1 MEKAN
6 KKSLDAKAY
15 INAQVNEMREKFGK
29 ATDDEAK
36 KQLIENFN
44 ELTSSDEYQENL
56 AVVQEDTD
64 IVREY
69 AKRKKW
75 WDITPEEFDAAKVD
89 FYGKNMN
96 LEFWED
102 FEKLDL
108 WKKVDY
114 IFEKFWDTNY
124 AADLINELLIKNNK
138 SITNVFRDFWIYDS
152 KYRCKIIFNKF
163 WRGPV
168 SLTLIFG
175 THLKN
180 AFKDEGQV
188 FENVSENT
196 LIHLA
201 KLDQDFL
208 KFGCIVNSCKD
219 WSIGNHEILNLFIK
233 SWRTIP
239 FKKLSVEWQKYIIDS
254 LISSGG
260 YEYLRLFVD
269 DWYSKS
275 KVINY
280 DINLWEDIDIVNY
293 IFQSIIWWYV
303 YYTDNIN
310 DHNMNEFFTIILQEF
325 HKYYHKIIANILIQM
340 WRTDILKYY
349 INCFTWLTEIEKAE
363 ILWNT
368 EVEDR
373 LNKEKFDSD
382 LAKLQELWEK
392 LWLIIKVEKKKEE

>member
-1 MEKAN
+1 MTKIKAN
-6 KKSLDAKAY
+6 KTSVDAKAY
-15 INAQVNEMREKFGK
+15 INAQVNEIREKIRK
-29 ATDDEAK
+29 APDEETRQK
-36 KQLIENFN
+36 LIETFN

-64 IVREY
+64 IVRKY
-69 AKRKKW
+69 AKRRKW

-102 FEKLDL
+102 FEKMDS

-114 IFEKFWDTNY
+114 IFEKFWDTDY
-124 AADLINELLIKNNK
+124 AAGLINELLIKNNK
-138 SITNVFRDFWIYDS
+138 SITNVFSDFWKYDS
-152 KYRCKIIFNKF
+152 EYNCKIIFNKF

-175 THLKN
+175 TYLKN

-239 FKKLSVEWQKYIIDS
+239 FKKLSVEWQKYIVDS
-254 LISSGG
+254 FINMND
-260 YEYLRLFVD
+260 YNDFFEYD
-269 DWYSKS
+269 SNIGS
-275 KVINY
+275 KVIKY
-280 DINLWEDIDIVNY
+280 DINLWENIDVVNY
-293 IFQSIIWWYV
+293 IFRPLVRRGISY
-303 YYTDNIN
+303 
-310 DHNMNEFFTIILQEF
+310 NMNYFFTNLIQDY
-325 HKYYHKIIANILIQM
+325 KYYHKIIANILIQM

-392 LWLIIKVEKKKEE
+392 LWLTIKVEKKKEE

>member
-1 MEKAN
+1 MVKAN
-6 KKSLDAKAY
+6 KTSLDAKAY
-15 INAQVNEMREKFGK
+15 INWQVNDMREKINK
-29 ATDDEAK
+29 ASDEEARR
-36 KQLIENFN
+36 QLAENFK
-44 ELTSSDEYQENL
+44 ETTSSEEYQENL
-56 AVVQEDTD
+56 AVVQKDTD
-64 IVREY
+64 TVREY

-102 FEKLDL
+102 FEKMDS

-114 IFEKFWDTNY
+114 IFEKFWDTDY
-124 AADLINELLIKNNK
+124 AAGLINELLIKNNK
-138 SITNVFRDFWIYDS
+138 SITNVFSDFWIYDS
-152 KYRCKIIFNKF
+152 KYHCKIIFNKF

-233 SWRTIP
+233 SWWTIP
-239 FKKLSVEWQKYIIDS
+239 FKKLSVEWQKYTINS
-254 LISSGG
+254 LIRSGG
-260 YEYLRLFVD
+260 YEYLRLFEY
-269 DWYSKS
+269 DWDTKS
-275 KVINY
+275 KVIKY
-280 DINLWEDIDIVNY
+280 EINLWENIDIVNY
-293 IFQSIIWWYV
+293 IFQPIISCYV
-303 YYTDNIN
+303 YYANNDNI
-310 DHNMNEFFTIILQEF
+310 NEFFTIILQEF

-340 WRTDILKYY
+340 WRIDILKYY

-392 LWLIIKVEKKKEE
+392 LWLTVKVEEKK